1 MIYPS
6 FFLGLLF
13 CKYAL
18 FEKFRTAMAK
28 ETVCVAVCIVIHR
41 SEEMGCYGNV
51 TILMTPL
58 FIYLFL
64 FFLG

>member
-18 FEKFRTAMAK
+18 FEKFRTVMAK
-28 ETVCVAVCIVIHR
+28 ETVCVAVCIVLTGLSFIVR
-41 SEEMGCYGNV
+41 RKWDVTEM
-51 TILMTPL
+51 
-58 FIYLFL
+58 
-64 FFLG
+64 